1 MGAGKPSSG
10 RRKSTSTSAFGVG
23 RRESHDASGFYGRFT
38 APVVSADENVV
49 RSPIG
54 EKPILGDARHMDE
67 VEDGSVALV
76 VTSPPYFA
84 GKEYEE
90 ALGEGHV
97 PASYFEYL
105 EMLTAVF
112 AESVRTLEPGG
123 RIAVNVANLGRKPYR
138 SLSADVIGIL
148 QDELGLLLR
157 GEVIWLKARGASG
170 SCAWGSFQ
178 SPANPVLRDV
188 TERVIIASKGRFDR
202 AISRQKRTA
211 FGLPS
216 EISVSKDEF
225 IEATTDVWEIAAERA
240 TRVGHPAPFPVELPL
255 RLIELYTYR
264 DDLVL
269 DPFMGSGTTGVAAV
283 RTGRRFV
290 GYDTETSYVDIAEQR
305 IGVEQD
311 LRMHKAVPAPA
322 TASTVGRRSKTAATK
337 ATTATKATGATSA
350 RKTKAAPVEDDGDF
364 PAQALRQGHKARELA
379 QDLLAR
385 CGFVDIA
392 ADVKTGNGI
401 EVSFS
406 ATDGHG
412 QPWYFDVSGAFTST
426 RAGLRKADTLWK
438 ALGKA
443 AVLHASH
450 PEIPL
455 VLITTDAPVAGS
467 AGDQALRALRY
478 DPRSKGF
485 GAVFDIVE
493 MESADDRTRLAR
505 YAADGSGVV
514 EDEAGT
520 EAPRRATTGRKR
532 PVPVGTRPRA

>member
-1 MGAGKPSSG
+1 MTG
-10 RRKSTSTSAFGVG
+10 RRKPTSTSAFGVG
-23 RRESHDASGFYGRFT
+23 RRESHDASGFYDRFT
-38 APVVSADENVV
+38 APVLSGDDTVV
-49 RSPIG
+49 RSPIA

-67 VEDGSVALV
+67 VEDASVALV

-112 AESVRTLEPGG
+112 AESVRTLEAGG

-202 AISRQKRTA
+202 AVSRQKRA
-211 FGLPS
+211 GRGLPA

-225 IEATTDVWEIAAERA
+225 IEATTDVWEIGAERA
-240 TRVGHPAPFPVELPL
+240 TRVGHPAPFPVELPQ

-290 GYDTETSYVDIAEQR
+290 GYDTETSYVEIAEQR
-305 IGVEQD
+305 IRVEQD
-311 LRMHKAVPAPA
+311 RSMHEKDDADLVPRA
-322 TASTVGRRSKTAATK
+322 RRA
-337 ATTATKATGATSA
+337 G
-350 RKTKAAPVEDDGDF
+350 E
-364 PAQALRQGHKARELA
+364 KARELA
-379 QDLLAR
+379 RDLLDR
-385 CGFVDIA
+385 SGFVDLT
-392 ADVKTGNGI
+392 ADARAGNGI

-406 ATDGHG
+406 GVDATGRTWH
-412 QPWYFDVSGAFTST
+412 FDVSGTFTST
-426 RAGLRKADTLWK
+426 RAGLRRADALWK

-443 AVLHASH
+443 AVLHAAH
-450 PEIPL
+450 PDIPF

-467 AGDQALRALRY
+467 AGDQALATLRHT
-478 DPRSKGF
+478 DRSDGF
-485 GAVFDIVE
+485 GPVFDVVE
-493 MESADDRTRLAR
+493 MESAPDRARLST
-505 YAADGSGVV
+505 YAAKGPV
-514 EDEAGT
+514 AT
-520 EAPRRATTGRKR
+520 E
-532 PVPVGTRPRA
+532 

>member
-1 MGAGKPSSG
+1 MTG
-10 RRKSTSTSAFGVG
+10 RRKPTSTSAFGVG
-23 RRESHDASGFYGRFT
+23 RRESHDASGFYDRFT
-38 APVVSADENVV
+38 APVLSADEAVA
-49 RSPIG
+49 RSPIS
-54 EKPILGDARHMDE
+54 EKPILGDARHMGE
-67 VEDGSVALV
+67 VEDASVALV

-148 QDELGLLLR
+148 QDTLGLLLR

-202 AISRQKRTA
+202 AVSRQKRA
-211 FGLPS
+211 AQGLPA
-216 EISVSKDEF
+216 EISVTKDEF
-225 IEATTDVWEIAAERA
+225 IEATTDVWEIGAERA
-240 TRVGHPAPFPVELPL
+240 TRVGHPAPFPVELPQ

-283 RTGRRFV
+283 RTARRFV
-290 GYDTETSYVDIAEQR
+290 GYDTETAYVEIAEQR
-305 IGVEQD
+305 IRSERD
-311 LRMHKAVPAPA
+311 LRMHEAVPAAP
-322 TASTVGRRSKTAATK
+322 KTRT
-337 ATTATKATGATSA
+337 
-350 RKTKAAPVEDDGDF
+350 TKAAPAKAKTAPTRGRQTKVAADTGAFVTE
-364 PAQALRQGHKARELA
+364 ARRQGHKARELA
-379 QDLLAR
+379 QELLVR
-385 CGFVDIA
+385 CGFVDVKS
-392 ADVKTGNGI
+392 DVRAGNGI

-406 ATDGHG
+406 ATDATD
-412 QPWYFDVSGAFTST
+412 QRWYFDVSGTFTST
-426 RAGLRKADTLWK
+426 RAGLRRTDTLWK

-443 AVLHASH
+443 AVLHAAQ
-450 PEIPL
+450 PDTPL
-455 VLITTDAPVAGS
+455 VLITTDAPTPGS
-467 AGDQALRALRY
+467 AGAQALRTVTK
-478 DPRSKGF
+478 SQGTSGS
-485 GAVFDIVE
+485 GAVYDVIE
-493 MESADDRTRLAR
+493 MESADDRARLST
-505 YAADGSGVV
+505 YAAKGPS
-514 EDEAGT
+514 A
-520 EAPRRATTGRKR
+520 R
-532 PVPVGTRPRA
+532 

>member
-1 MGAGKPSSG
+1 MGAGKPMSG
-10 RRKSTSTSAFGVG
+10 RRRATSTSAFGVG

-38 APVVSADENVV
+38 APVLSGDETVV
-49 RSPIG
+49 RSPIA
-54 EKPILGDARHMDE
+54 EKPLLGDARHMDE
-67 VEDGSVALV
+67 IEDASVALV

-112 AESVRTLEPGG
+112 AESVRTLEAGG

-157 GEVIWLKARGASG
+157 GEVVWLKARGASG

-202 AISRQKRTA
+202 AVSRQRRA
-211 FGLPS
+211 GRGLPA

-283 RTGRRFV
+283 RSGRRFV
-290 GYDTETSYVDIAEQR
+290 GYDTETSYVEIAEQR
-305 IGVEQD
+305 IRAERELLMD
-311 LRMHKAVPAPA
+311 EAVPAEAGGGRPA
-322 TASTVGRRSKTAATK
+322 GKRSATK
-337 ATTATKATGATSA
+337 ATARAAAATDLVTRA
-350 RKTKAAPVEDDGDF
+350 R
-364 PAQALRQGHKARELA
+364 RQGHKARELA
-379 QDLLAR
+379 HELLEQAGFTDL
-385 CGFVDIA
+385 VS
-392 ADVKTGNGI
+392 DVRAGHGI

-406 ATDGHG
+406 VVDGTG
-412 QPWYFDVSGAFTST
+412 RKWYVDVCGAFTST
-426 RAGLRKADTLWK
+426 RAGLRRTDTLWK

-443 AVLHASH
+443 AVLHATH

-455 VLITTDAPVAGS
+455 VLVTTDRPVPGS
-467 AGDQALRALRY
+467 AGDQALGALMDRGATS
-478 DPRSKGF
+478 PF
-485 GAVFDIVE
+485 GTVFDVIE
-493 MESADDRTRLAR
+493 MESAADRDRLR
-505 YAADGSGVV
+505 TYASKG
-514 EDEAGT
+514 
-520 EAPRRATTGRKR
+520 
-532 PVPVGTRPRA
+532 PVAQE

>member
-1 MGAGKPSSG
+1 MGAGKPASG

-23 RRESHDASGFYGRFT
+23 RRESHDASGFYRRFT

-202 AISRQKRTA
+202 AVSRQQRTA
-211 FGLPS
+211 LGLPS
-216 EISVSKDEF
+216 EISVTKDEF

-311 LRMHKAVPAPA
+311 LRMHKAVATPAPA
-322 TASTVGRRSKTAATK
+322 KARQRSKVAAKPVATKTAVTK
-337 ATTATKATGATSA
+337 ATVSKGGRAAKTAVT
-350 RKTKAAPVEDDGDF
+350 EDDADF
-364 PAQALRQGHKARELA
+364 PARARREGHKARELA

-385 CGFVDIA
+385 CGFGDIA
-392 ADVKTGNGI
+392 TDVRAGDGI

-406 ATDGHG
+406 ATDRRG
-412 QPWYFDVSGAFTST
+412 QRWHFDVSGAFTST
-426 RAGLRKADTLWK
+426 RAGLRRADTLWK

-443 AVLHASH
+443 AVLHAAH
-450 PEIPL
+450 PDIPL

-467 AGDQALRALRY
+467 AGDQALRALRPG
-478 DPRSKGF
+478 PRSTGF

-493 MESADDRTRLAR
+493 MESADDRTRLSR
-505 YAADGSGVV
+505 YA
-514 EDEAGT
+514 DEGPAAAAGPAGAKSRT
-520 EAPRRATTGRKR
+520 KAATGRTGPRR
-532 PVPVGTRPRA
+532 

>member
-1 MGAGKPSSG
+1 MNVAHDATMTG
-10 RRKSTSTSAFGVG
+10 RRKPTSTSAFGVG
-23 RRESHDASGFYGRFT
+23 RRESHDASGFYDRFT
-38 APVVSADENVV
+38 APVISADDAVV
-49 RSPIG
+49 RSPIQ

-67 VEDGSVALV
+67 VEDASVALI

-105 EMLTAVF
+105 EMLTAVL

-157 GEVIWLKARGASG
+157 GEVVWLKARGASG

-188 TERVIIASKGRFDR
+188 TERIIIASKGRFDR
-202 AISRQKRTA
+202 AVTRQRRA
-211 FGLPS
+211 SLGLPA

-225 IEATTDVWEIAAERA
+225 IEATTDVWEMAAERA

-290 GYDTETSYVDIAEQR
+290 GYDTETAYVEIAEQR
-305 IGVEQD
+305 IRVEQD
-311 LRMHKAVPAPA
+311 LRMHEAVPVN
-322 TASTVGRRSKTAATK
+322 ASKPTKPRRVSAAARAK
-337 ATTATKATGATSA
+337 ASDGTEVVA
-350 RKTKAAPVEDDGDF
+350 RAVRE
-364 PAQALRQGHKARELA
+364 GHKARELA
-379 QDLLAR
+379 LQLLEH
-385 CGFVDIA
+385 CGFVEVTT
-392 ADVKTGNGI
+392 DVKTGHGI

-406 ATDGHG
+406 ALDGTG
-412 QPWYFDVSGAFTST
+412 QRWHFDVSGAFTST
-426 RAGLRKADTLWK
+426 RAGLRRTDALWK

-443 AVLHASH
+443 AVLRATH
-450 PEIPL
+450 PDIPFVL
-455 VLITTDAPVAGS
+455 VTTDAPVPGS
-467 AGDQALRALRY
+467 AGDQALRALRGGQGS
-478 DPRSKGF
+478 DGF
-485 GAVFDIVE
+485 DTVFDLIE
-493 MESADDRTRLAR
+493 MESVEDRLRLR
-505 YAADGSGVV
+505 TYAAKG
-514 EDEAGT
+514 
-520 EAPRRATTGRKR
+520 
-532 PVPVGTRPRA
+532 PVALP

>member
-1 MGAGKPSSG
+1 MTG
-10 RRKSTSTSAFGVG
+10 RRKPTSTSAFGVG
-23 RRESHDASGFYGRFT
+23 RRESHDASGFYNRFT
-38 APVVSADENVV
+38 APVLSADDTVV
-49 RSPIG
+49 RSPIAG
-54 EKPILGDARHMDE
+54 KPILGDARHMDE
-67 VEDGSVALV
+67 VEDASVALV

-112 AESVRTLEPGG
+112 AESVRTLEAGG

-202 AISRQKRTA
+202 AVSRPKRA
-211 FGLPS
+211 SLGLPA

-225 IEATTDVWEIAAERA
+225 IEATTDVWEIGAERA
-240 TRVGHPAPFPVELPL
+240 TRVGHPAPFPVELPQ

-269 DPFMGSGTTGVAAV
+269 DPFMGSGTTAVAAV

-290 GYDTETSYVDIAEQR
+290 GYDTETSYVEIAEQR
-305 IGVEQD
+305 IRAEQD
-311 LRMHKAVPAPA
+311 QSMHA
-322 TASTVGRRSKTAATK
+322 ASTADSAPRPARRRSASAKRTSGDDATDLL
-337 ATTATKATGATSA
+337 A
-350 RKTKAAPVEDDGDF
+350 RARRD
-364 PAQALRQGHKARELA
+364 GHKARELA
-379 QDLLAR
+379 RDLLDHS
-385 CGFVDIA
+385 GFSDLTP
-392 ADVKTGNGI
+392 DVRAGNGI

-406 ATDGHG
+406 GVDATG
-412 QPWYFDVSGAFTST
+412 QTWYFDVSGAFTTT
-426 RAGLRKADTLWK
+426 RAGLRRADALWK

-443 AVLHASH
+443 AVLHASR
-450 PEIPL
+450 PEFPF
-455 VLITTDAPVAGS
+455 VLITTDAPTSGS
-467 AGDQALRALRY
+467 AGDQALTTLRRQ
-478 DPRSKGF
+478 DRSDGF
-485 GAVFDIVE
+485 GTVFDVIE
-493 MESADDRTRLAR
+493 MESAPDRARLR
-505 YAADGSGVV
+505 TYGSKGPDAAG
-514 EDEAGT
+514 
-520 EAPRRATTGRKR
+520 
-532 PVPVGTRPRA
+532 

>member
-1 MGAGKPSSG
+1 MTG
-10 RRKSTSTSAFGVG
+10 RRKPTSTSAFGVG
-23 RRESHDASGFYGRFT
+23 RRESHDASGFYNRFT
-38 APVVSADENVV
+38 APVLSGDETVV
-49 RSPIG
+49 RSPIAG
-54 EKPILGDARHMDE
+54 KPILGDARHMDE
-67 VEDGSVALV
+67 VEDASVALV

-112 AESVRTLEPGG
+112 AESVRTLEAGG

-202 AISRQKRTA
+202 ALSRPTRTSL
-211 FGLPS
+211 GLPA

-225 IEATTDVWEIAAERA
+225 IEATTDVWEIGAERA
-240 TRVGHPAPFPVELPL
+240 TRVGHPAPFPVELPQ

-269 DPFMGSGTTGVAAV
+269 DPFMGSGTTAVASV

-290 GYDTETSYVDIAEQR
+290 GYDTETSYVEIAEQR
-305 IGVEQD
+305 IRAEQD
-311 LRMHKAVPAPA
+311 QTMHAAAAESPSPPAR
-322 TASTVGRRSKTAATK
+322 RRSTSSRRRPGNDATDLL
-337 ATTATKATGATSA
+337 A
-350 RKTKAAPVEDDGDF
+350 R
-364 PAQALRQGHKARELA
+364 ALRDGHKARELA
-379 QDLLAR
+379 RDLLDHS
-385 CGFVDIA
+385 GFCDLT
-392 ADVKTGNGI
+392 ADVRAGNGI

-406 ATDGHG
+406 GVDDTGRTR
-412 QPWYFDVSGAFTST
+412 YFDVSGAFTTT
-426 RAGLRKADTLWK
+426 RAGLRRAD
-438 ALGKA
+438 AL
-443 AVLHASH
+443 
-450 PEIPL
+450 
-455 VLITTDAPVAGS
+455 
-467 AGDQALRALRY
+467 
-478 DPRSKGF
+478 
-485 GAVFDIVE
+485 
-493 MESADDRTRLAR
+493 
-505 YAADGSGVV
+505 
-514 EDEAGT
+514 
-520 EAPRRATTGRKR
+520 
-532 PVPVGTRPRA
+532 